1 MITVDLYKARKEL
14 ESGGIIALPTETVY
28 GLAGNA
34 LDEDAVGKIFSTKK
48 RPHYNPLIV
57 HIKSVD
63 YLPQV
68 ARDIPD
74 MAYRLA
80 RSFWPGP
87 LTLVLKKQPNIP
99 DTVTS
104 GKDTVAVRVPDHPLT
119 LELLEQLD
127 FPLAAPSANPF
138 GSISPTSAAHVEKY
152 FGDTLPVILDGGE
165 CRKGIESTIIG
176 FEGERPVIFRMGSL
190 SLEEIRRVAGEVS
203 FNTKSVDQQPAAP
216 GMLLRHYAPATDT
229 YLTKDVMDLVTVHA
243 DKKIGLLL
251 FRQKIKGI
259 KVVSQEVLS
268 PTGDIEEAARNLYA
282 AMHRLDSLDLDMIIA
297 ERFPDHGLGKTI
309 NDKLERATHRDEANK

>member
-1 MITVDLYKARKEL
+1 MITVDLDKARKEL

-57 HIKSVD
+57 HIKSAD

-74 MAYRLA
+74 VAYHLA

-99 DTVTS
+99 DAVTS

-176 FEGERPVIFRMGSL
+176 FEGERPVVFRMGSL
-190 SLEEIRRVAGEVS
+190 SLEEIMEKVGEIS
-203 FNTKSVDQQPAAP
+203 FNTKSVDQQPSAP
-216 GMLLRHYAPATDT
+216 GMLLRHYAPVTDT
-229 YLTKDVMDLVTVHA
+229 YLTEDVRGLVTLHP

-251 FRQKIKGI
+251 FQEKIKGI
-259 KVVSQEVLS
+259 KAANQEVLS
-268 PTGDIEEAARNLYA
+268 PTGDLEEAAHNLYA

-309 NDKLERATHRDEANK
+309 NDKLERATHRDEAN